1 MATATEAAEK
11 AKKNPWV
18 AAGLSAVMPGLGHL
32 YLRRFGRA
40 GLWFSPAILIL
51 TGAGLASRL
60 QTSDLISAA
69 ISPTVLWSL
78 VAVNGLAVI
87 WRLGSAFDAFFLAR
101 PNGSSESQ
109 YRPLTM
115 VAWAVIAVVI
125 IAPHVVVNRYT
136 FGAISLVDTV
146 FVDEDAAP
154 PLEPVIPIG
163 TDADI
168 VPDPVVNQYEISAF
182 EGASSRNLVFT
193 DGIGDPDAVTA
204 WGEILASGSNAG
216 ASSPFLPFSERVGA
230 ERITILFAGGD
241 SGPVRGGLRTD
252 TMMVATL
259 DTKTGK
265 AALFGFPRNLGQTPL
280 PPSFATAFEELEQKL
295 IPKPPPTEPVE
306 GAPPDDTGDTLPPEE
321 TIEESEPFVSCRC
334 FPEQLNALYPFTR
347 RWTGTFP
354 NEVDPGMAALKETLE
369 YVMNLKI
376 DYYALVNMG
385 AFVDLVDAIG
395 GVDVYVQTP
404 LETEVSPEREGAE
417 WIHLEVDVGWNHL
430 DGPQALAYS
439 RARKGSSDYTR
450 MQRQRCMLRA
460 VAAKADALTLLRSF
474 SGIVKAVEG
483 SVVTNIPLS
492 FASDLITASANL
504 DFDDIET
511 VGFVPVYWAPQR
523 DYGGRPIPDI
533 DRIRAKVRS
542 VIKGQESQSGA
553 VSDESECDA

>member
-11 AKKNPWV
+11 AKKNPWI

-32 YLRRFGRA
+32 YLRRFTRA
-40 GLWFSPAILIL
+40 GLWFSPVFLVLI
-51 TGAGLASRL
+51 GGGFASRVR
-60 QTSDLISAA
+60 TSDLIGAA
-69 ISPTVLWSL
+69 ISPVVLWGL
-78 VAVNGLAVI
+78 AVVNGLAVV
-87 WRLGSAFDAFFLAR
+87 WRLGAALDAFFLAR
-101 PNGSSESQ
+101 PSVGSKGGHRS
-109 YRPLTM
+109 LTV
-115 VAWAVIAVVI
+115 VAWSAIAVVVV
-125 IAPHVVVNRYT
+125 APHVVVNQLT
-136 FGAISLVDTV
+136 FAAISLVDTV
-146 FVDEDAAP
+146 FVDVNAGP
-154 PLEPVIPIG
+154 PPEPVIPIG

-168 VPDPVVNQYEISAF
+168 VPDPVVNQYEIF
-182 EGASSRNLVFT
+182 GIDGASSRNLVFT

-216 ASSPFLPFSERVGA
+216 ASSPFLPFSERVGT

-241 SGPVRGGLRTD
+241 AGPGRGGLRTD

-280 PPSFATAFEELEQKL
+280 PPSFATAFSEFEQKL
-295 IPKPPPTEPVE
+295 IPKPPPPEPVE
-306 GAPPDDTGDTLPPEE
+306 DPPSDGTGDTVPPGEG
-321 TIEESEPFVSCRC
+321 IEEPEPFVSCRC
-334 FPEQLNALYPFTR
+334 FPDQLNALYPFTR

-369 YVMNLKI
+369 YVMRLKI
-376 DYYALVNMG
+376 DYYALVDMG

-395 GVDVYVQTP
+395 GVDVFVQTP

-430 DGPQALAYS
+430 NGPEALAYS

-474 SGIVKAVEG
+474 SGIVRAVEG

-492 FASDLITASANL
+492 FASDLITAAADL

-511 VGFVPVYWAPQR
+511 VGFVPVYWAPER
-523 DYGGRPIPDI
+523 DYGGRPIPNV

-542 VIKGQESQSGA
+542 VIAGQENQGGA
-553 VSDESECDA
+553 VPDESECDA